1 MEQWPGDTGTGPNLN
16 QVPVTKAAALAHGLM
31 LKETL
36 LDAEDADEP
45 PSLIW
50 CLWAEFRF
58 RLRGWKGLGRKLKA
72 HLSLMPGKQS
82 SFRMSKQ
89 HPQGGGS
96 S

>member
-31 LKETL
+31 LKEML
-36 LDAEDADEP
+36 LDADEP

-58 RLRGWKGLGRKLKA
+58 
-72 HLSLMPGKQS
+72 
-82 SFRMSKQ
+82 
-89 HPQGGGS
+89 
-96 S
+96 